1 MLAYLQIE
9 SLQDVTASMLDDTWV
24 RRRSEWRA
32 TVPER
37 SDRPHDDP
45 FPGGGRRRSALADSL
60 HL

>member
-9 SLQDVTASMLDDTWV
+9 SCKTWQPRCSMTRGSVVV
-24 RRRSEWRA
+24 RSG
-32 TVPER
+32 VPPCPRE
-37 SDRPHDDP
+37 SDCPHDDP